1 MNGKK
6 KWVDKYPFCLAFGSS
21 DVMFSH
27 NLKTHN
33 MSKVQIKSIF
43 EQIAEK
49 IFTMQD
55 KDVAKQFIIEFVNSK
70 GINEHD
76 KKTIINNVESCKNM
90 LKIQSYICNSLLKYE
105 GMSVNQ

>member
-55 KDVAKQFIIEFVNSK
+55 KDTAKQFIIEFVNSK